1 MLFGENSGGSYV
13 VRVAAEG
20 PEIVMR
26 WQRMDRHGQ
35 LDDWNKAPAR
45 TLVRDLQEFAVAYR
59 RLPGADWQ
67 SEWDGRGPPGWV
79 RLRVRAAQRY
89 WPDIVME
96 VAR

>member
-1 MLFGENSGGSYV
+1 
-13 VRVAAEG
+13 
-20 PEIVMR
+20 
-26 WQRMDRHGQ
+26 
-35 LDDWNKAPAR
+35 
-45 TLVRDLQEFAVAYR
+45 LVRDLQEFAVAYR